1 MMETLLNRSALLLQ
15 AMLSVVDHPVA
26 DGSVKVSVSR
36 DAALLSLEHAA
47 AMRLL
52 MEAGLAPSAAAM
64 LRCQYE
70 AFTRSVWILHCA
82 SDEQL
87 ALLSQPPVAGASERH
102 LPMLSKMIEALASV
116 PAVSNL
122 IPHLLQMKEY
132 GWGALNSFVHAGT
145 HALDRSR
152 EGFPEILALNVIRI
166 SNNLAMECGQQL
178 AILTGQPPVRKA
190 VLKLVGPYADC
201 LLLDHEKLRTA
212 EAEASTG

>member
-36 DAALLSLEHAA
+36 DAALLSLEHAE
-47 AMRLL
+47 AMRVL

-87 ALLSQPPVAGASERH
+87 ALLSRPPVAGTSERH

-132 GWGALNSFVHAGT
+132 GWGALNSFVHAIIWRWSV
-145 HALDRSR
+145 D
-152 EGFPEILALNVIRI
+152 
-166 SNNLAMECGQQL
+166 NNL
-178 AILTGQPPVRKA
+178 PF
-190 VLKLVGPYADC
+190 
-201 LLLDHEKLRTA
+201 
-212 EAEASTG
+212 